1 MSDWKLEPKIGE
13 KFQFSVKIDSWHGI
27 ARLRSLY
34 PEIRDTGV
42 VREVLWRSSG
52 PLRGRTLINRSNGRR
67 LLASLRVRWPRIL
80 FLHVPSFPESRVP
93 RRDLL
98 TLVVVRAEICASR
111 GVIVRVKDTRGE
123 SIMYIPCICTQWRVR
138 LMKNIRI
145 ERAIF

>member
-1 MSDWKLEPKIGE
+1 MWDWKLEPKIGE
-13 KFQFSVKIDSWHGI
+13 KFQFSEIHSTESLDYVLYI
-27 ARLRSLY
+27 LRFAT
-34 PEIRDTGV
+34 RGKV